1 MRSIEATGKS
11 YSKTNS
17 ILHCMKKPTLVAFA
31 VASTIGI
38 VYLAQLNEK
47 AITAPTAQNLVPTL
61 AMEVPRALVSSDGAS
76 IKQKSAKWRSKQKNF
91 TIDPNNLGSIEGK
104 EGTHLDFST
113 ALFAYEDG
121 TPVTEPFTLSLE
133 EYYQKAAMIK
143 ANLSTTSDGRQLET
157 GGMINLRASNARGPI
172 RLAEGSSYTIGFPK
186 NGTNKND
193 FKLFYGEWR
202 DDDLVNW
209 KLADTYESEGEDA
222 VLDGAYVTRYIED
235 LETGEKIQVR
245 SYVGPSVN
253 EMPPVEPARSVMM
266 KPGETCFIQINKSS
280 LRRDEKINKMDY
292 FNWQLNNGQS
302 MSQWFAG
309 GFNPDADMVDD
320 FCSNKLRSEI
330 TFQVDQEG
338 RFKSYYISHSSRQEY
353 DEAIASF
360 LSTMP
365 PLDLRVL
372 MPTYVVDHAC
382 ILSFGSTI
390 SQSQTDFTQQF
401 RKNYASDTTATLGKV
416 KPGLLDYYVMSSSEL
431 GWINCDRFVGSSE
444 MLVDYEVPISNANCM
459 VAMIFDNYESIL
471 RGQFDGSAYR
481 FNGIAGNEPVH
492 ILVLDQSSS
501 APQMAYLAS
510 NTSSGKAKKP
520 NLKDFKLSE
529 LDALLDK
536 PKPDKPLVVS

>member
-1 MRSIEATGKS
+1 
-11 YSKTNS
+11 
-17 ILHCMKKPTLVAFA
+17 MKKPTLVAFA
-31 VASTIGI
+31 IASTIGI
-38 VYLAQLNEK
+38 LYIAQLHEK
-47 AITAPTAQNLVPTL
+47 AVQASPSKNLVATRPADVPTT
-61 AMEVPRALVSSDGAS
+61 LVSSDGAA
-76 IKQKSAKWRSKQKNF
+76 IKQKSAKWRAKQKNF
-91 TIDPNNLGSIEGK
+91 TMDPNNLGTIQGN

-113 ALFAYEDG
+113 TQFVYEDG

-186 NGTNKND
+186 NGTNKDD

-222 VLDGAYVTRYIED
+222 VLDGAYVTRYAED

-245 SYVGPSVN
+245 SYVGQRMS

-266 KPGETCFIQINKSS
+266 NPGETCFIQINKSS

-309 GFNPDADMVDD
+309 GFNPNADMVDD

-360 LSTMP
+360 LATMP

-372 MPTYVVDHAC
+372 MPKYVVDHAC
-382 ILSFGSTI
+382 ILSFGSMI
-390 SQSQTDFTQQF
+390 SKSQSDFTQQF
-401 RKNYASDTTATLGKV
+401 RKNYASDTTATLGKI
-416 KPGLLDYYVMSSSEL
+416 KPGLLDHYVMSSSEL
-431 GWINCDRFVGSSE
+431 GWINCDRFVNSNE
-444 MLVDYEVPISNANCM
+444 MLVDYEVPIPNANCL

-481 FNGIAGNEPVH
+481 FSRIAGNEPVH
-492 ILVLDQSSS
+492 ILVLDQSAST
-501 APQMAYLAS
+501 PQMAYLPG
-510 NTSSGKAKKP
+510 NTSSGKTKKP
-520 NLKDFKLSE
+520 ELKPFKLRE
-529 LDALLDK
+529 LDALLAK
-536 PKPDKPLVVS
+536 PKPDKPLIAS